1 MGGASKVPPLM
12 KKILV
17 LLAVVGSVTR
27 LSATPCPSLQWTQQ
41 HDQTAALS
49 TWSMVILDYDG
60 DNKPDLIA
68 QESGG
73 SSGDGTLYARRG
85 VGDGTFEAPVMIGE
99 HVGRPVVAA
108 DVDGNGIT
116 DLIAPGSSNGLLVF
130 HGTGTGS
137 GFGLPTLYFLNYYP
151 SYLAAGN
158 FDADPAIELLTLSAS
173 GNFFAFYDNNAG
185 TFTETQRVTTGELP
199 SAVGVADFDNDGRF
213 DVVVGER
220 IPETMSVFFRNA
232 NGSFASP
239 VSLPSGDFP
248 AQIATG
254 DLNGD
259 GLRDFVVSEWTDGDV
274 RVYRYSGSRQFTQ
287 TLLKL
292 ESPASGAEG
301 SPLVLQDLNA
311 DGALDIIAAAIN
323 GNGGLATFTGV
334 GDGTFRTPSWS
345 YPSPFTSGGVTSIAV
360 ADLNANGVL
369 DVIAGTANQHIIFS
383 ASCATQAFAAARPR
397 TVSFGQDAI
406 IEVAISGFD
415 GTPPVD
421 RGTVSSEGESVA
433 VGTNGRAF
441 LHVPDLALGTHQ
453 LTVAFSGN
461 AEVTAATS
469 EPVEV
474 NVITQTTTTTLST
487 PPTQPVYG
495 EPWSVVV
502 SINATYNSPLSDNFT
517 LLIDG
522 VGTTHYT
529 GNGAVGLYLEPGPHT
544 IQAIYEGSYGQPR
557 SESEVVSVTA
567 LKATPT
573 VTPTGALTV
582 RLGSAHS
589 LQFAV
594 SGPVTTATPTGTL
607 QLFEGT
613 TLIASASLVSGA
625 VSFSPTLPR
634 GAHDV
639 MAIYSGDSRFEAKT
653 INLMLYV
660 LGDTPLA
667 IEARG
672 MPTAVHIAYL
682 TPDNTTSID
691 LYRRVAGTVS
701 YEWVPAW
708 DSVHGYDESPLT
720 RGVVYEYVLLAAL
733 SNGST
738 INSNVDSAM
747 LFTDD
752 TLTSGTKVKLAHFVE
767 LKQAINEMRGAAGLS
782 PFTFPEGFGANGIV
796 RASHFNGLRTALI
809 EARGT
814 LNMSPASLP
823 SVVAGTTKIFASSLQ
838 KLRDAAR

>member
-1 MGGASKVPPLM
+1 M

-17 LLAVVGSVTR
+17 FLAVLGSVTR
-27 LSATPCPSLQWTQQ
+27 LSATPCPSVQWTQQ
-41 HDQTAALS
+41 HDHAAGLA
-49 TWSMVILDYDG
+49 TWSMLTLDYDG
-60 DNKPDLIA
+60 DGKLDLIS
-68 QESGG
+68 QEGSG
-73 SSGDGTLYARRG
+73 SGDGTLYSRRG
-85 VGDGTFEAPVMIGE
+85 VGDGTFEAPVTIHE
-99 HVGRPVVAA
+99 HVGRPVLAV

-116 DLIAPGSSNGLLVF
+116 DLVAPSSSNGLLVF
-130 HGTGTGS
+130 HGTGS
-137 GFGLPTLYFLNYYP
+137 GFGLPTLYFLDYYP

-158 FDADPAIELLTLSAS
+158 FDADPAIELVALSAG
-173 GNFFAFYDNNAG
+173 GNFFVFYDNNAG
-185 TFTETQRVTTGELP
+185 TFNETQRVTTGDLP
-199 SAVGVADFDNDGRF
+199 SAVGVADFDNDGRY

-239 VSLPSGDFP
+239 VTLPSGDFP
-248 AQIATG
+248 AQVATG

-274 RVYRYSGSRQFTQ
+274 RVYRNSGSRQFTQ
-287 TLLKL
+287 TLLTL
-292 ESPASGAEG
+292 ASPASGAEG

-323 GNGGLATFTGV
+323 GNGGLATFTGI

-360 ADLNANGVL
+360 GDLNANSVL
-369 DVIAGTANQHIIFS
+369 DVVAATADQHISFS
-383 ASCATQAFAAARPR
+383 ASCATQAFAAAKPR
-397 TVSFGQDAI
+397 TISFGQDAI

-415 GTPPVD
+415 STPPVD

-433 VGTNGRAF
+433 VGTNGRAL

-461 AEVTAATS
+461 EELTAASS

-474 NVITQTTTTTLST
+474 NVITQSTTTTLST

-495 EPWSVVV
+495 EPWSVIV
-502 SINATYNSPLSDNFT
+502 SINGTFNSPLSDNYT

-529 GNGAVGLYLEPGPHT
+529 GNGAVALNLEPGPHT
-544 IQAIYEGSYGQPR
+544 IQAIYEGSYSQPR
-557 SESEVVSVTA
+557 SESDVVSVTS

-594 SGPVTTATPTGTL
+594 TGSATATTPTGTL

-613 TLIASASLVSGA
+613 TLIASASLVSGV
-625 VSFSPTLPR
+625 VSFSPTLQR

-639 MAIYSGDSRFEAKT
+639 QAIYSGDSKFDAKT

-660 LGDTPLA
+660 LGATPLA

-682 TPDNTTSID
+682 TPDNTTSVD

-701 YEWVPAW
+701 YEWVPSW
-708 DSVHGYDESPLT
+708 DSVHGYDSSPLT

-752 TLTSGTKVKLAHFVE
+752 TLASGTKVKLAHFVE
-767 LKQAINEMRGAAGLS
+767 LKQAVNEMRGAAGLA
-782 PFTFPEGFGANGIV
+782 PFNFAAGFGAGAIV
-796 RASHFNGLRTALI
+796 RASYFNGLSTALG
-809 EARGT
+809 EARNALGMAPAT
-814 LNMSPASLP
+814 LPT
-823 SVVAGTTKIFASSLQ
+823 VIAGSTKISATTVQ